1 MIHRFD
7 RMRFLAAATTTAAF
21 ALLAGCNNSPPQP
34 PSQPAPSAAGKP
46 RGAAIDGSE
55 DRSASNAEKPS
66 AQQAASASS
75 RSPAAS
81 APATA
86 PSASHPSTD
95 KPIAAPPIP
104 PPPPPGGVAWPPP
117 DAPGAEP
124 AEDKP
129 LGVPD
134 RDRAGFLS
142 ITFNDVTRFKWE
154 FIGIAETLGGEKR
167 DKVTD
172 KTREQIPARLRE
184 LNGKPV
190 SITGFMMP
198 IQVKAGGECTSFML
212 VRDRVFCCFGAPLG
226 LTDWVMVEME
236 KGKTTTAVQDVP
248 TVVFGTM
255 DITPEAS
262 DGVILSLL
270 HIKASDVTKMRP
282 N

>member
-7 RMRFLAAATTTAAF
+7 TMGFIAAAVIAAS
-21 ALLAGCNNSPPQP
+21 LTLAGCNNSPPQP
-34 PSQPAPSAAGKP
+34 PSQPTPPNAGKP

-55 DRSASNAEKPS
+55 DRRGSSDEKPPE
-66 AQQAASASS
+66 QQVATE
-75 RSPAAS
+75 RSKTPAVS
-81 APATA
+81 KPATA
-86 PSASHPSTD
+86 PTAPQPSTE
-95 KPIAAPPIP
+95 KPVAAPPIP
-104 PPPPPGGVAWPPP
+104 PPPAGGVAWPPV
-117 DAPGAEP
+117 DAPGGEP

-134 RDRAGFLS
+134 RDRPGFLS

-154 FIGIAETLGGEKR
+154 FIGIADTLGGEKR

-198 IQVKAGGECTSFML
+198 IQVKPGGECTSFML

-236 KGKTTTAVQDVP
+236 KGKSTTAVQDVP
-248 TVVFGTM
+248 TVVFGTI

-270 HIKASDVTKMRP
+270 HIKASDVSKMRP